1 MELIR
6 KYLIEEKKMPVVVAE
21 RTFAKLQ
28 RHADISA
35 ELENWIKN
43 RAYESV
49 PPVSVEG
56 YTAADIVKLAPFMDG
71 VGVFTF
77 LVSLREQPEKAKAQ
91 IAAGFPR
98 K

>member
-6 KYLIEEKKMPVVVAE
+6 KHLIEEKKMPAVVAD
-21 RTFAKLQ
+21 RTIAKLEC
-28 RHADISA
+28 HPDILT
-35 ELENWIKN
+35 ELKSWIVN
-43 RAYESV
+43 RTYSSNN
-49 PPVSVEG
+49 PVSVEG
-56 YTAADIVKLAPFMDG
+56 YTSADIVKLAPFMDG

-77 LVSLREQPEKAKAQ
+77 LASLREQPDKAKEQ

>member
-1 MELIR
+1 MDLIR
-6 KYLIEEKKMPVVVAE
+6 KYLIEEKKMPAVVAD
-21 RTFAKLQ
+21 RTISKLEQ
-28 RHADISA
+28 HPDISS
-35 ELENWIKN
+35 ELERWITN
-43 RAYESV
+43 CTYESNS
-49 PPVSVEG
+49 PVSVEG

-77 LVSLREQPEKAKAQ
+77 LVSLREQPDKAKEQ

>member
-1 MELIR
+1 
-6 KYLIEEKKMPVVVAE
+6 MPAVVAD
-21 RTFAKLQ
+21 RTAKKLG
-28 RHADISA
+28 RHPDISA
-35 ELENWIKN
+35 ELLSWILSREYK
-43 RAYESV
+43 SV
-49 PPVSVEG
+49 SPVVVEG

-77 LVSLREQPEKAKAQ
+77 LVSLREEPQKAKSQ

>member
-6 KYLIEEKKMPVVVAE
+6 KYLIEEKRIPAVVAE
-21 RTFAKLQ
+21 RTILKLEQ
-28 RHADISA
+28 HPDISA
-35 ELENWIKN
+35 EMEQWIAN
-43 RAYESV
+43 RTYKSDG
-49 PPVSVEG
+49 PVCVEG

-71 VGVFTF
+71 VGAFTF
-77 LVSLREQPEKAKAQ
+77 LVSLREQPDKAKEQ

>member
-1 MELIR
+1 MELIY
-6 KYLIEEKKMPVVVAE
+6 KYLIEEKKMPTVVAD
-21 RTFAKLQ
+21 RTAKKIG
-28 RHADISA
+28 RHPDISA
-35 ELENWIKN
+35 ELEAWISSKE
-43 RAYESV
+43 YKSISPIV
-49 PPVSVEG
+49 VEG

-77 LVSLREQPEKAKAQ
+77 LVSLREDPQKAKMQ

>member
-6 KYLIEEKKMPVVVAE
+6 KYLIEEKKMPAVVVE
-21 RTFAKLQ
+21 RTISKLE
-28 RHADISA
+28 RHSDISS
-35 ELENWIKN
+35 ELEHWIAS
-43 RAYESV
+43 RTYESDA
-49 PPVSVEG
+49 PISVEG
-56 YTAADIVKLAPFMDG
+56 YTAADIVRLAPFMDG

-77 LVSLREQPEKAKAQ
+77 LVSLREQPDKAKEQ

>member
-6 KYLIEEKKMPVVVAE
+6 TYLIEQKKMPAVVAD
-21 RTFAKLQ
+21 RTAEKLA
-28 RHADISA
+28 RHPDISV
-35 ELENWIKN
+35 ELVHWILSN
-43 RAYESV
+43 EYQSNS
-49 PPVSVEG
+49 PVVVEG
-56 YTAADIVKLAPFMDG
+56 YTGADIVKLAPFLDG

>member
-6 KYLIEEKKMPVVVAE
+6 KYLIEEKKMPAVVADRTAEKLE
-21 RTFAKLQ
+21 R
-28 RHADISA
+28 HPDISA
-35 ELENWIKN
+35 ELVHWILSKEYKSN
-43 RAYESV
+43 A
-49 PPVSVEG
+49 PLIVEG

-77 LVSLREQPEKAKAQ
+77 LVSLREQPERAKAQ

>member
-1 MELIR
+1 MGLIR
-6 KYLIEEKKMPVVVAE
+6 KYLIEEKKMPPIVAD
-21 RTFAKLQ
+21 RTIAKLE
-28 RHADISA
+28 RHPDISS
-35 ELENWIKN
+35 ELEHWITD
-43 RAYESV
+43 RSYESSA
-49 PPVSVEG
+49 PASAEG

-77 LVSLREQPEKAKAQ
+77 LVSLREQPDKAKAQ